1 MTKPNNM
8 KQYTSK
14 TAMRRDTFSGIV
26 LSLVLLFSSAGLS
39 RAQDSS
45 KVKPR
50 KNVVRFN
57 LTNPMIFGEKS
68 LLVGYERVIGKH
80 MSASINGGQASF
92 RKPTLSV
99 FNFTDS
105 SRIVLDK
112 DYTDKGFTIA
122 LDYRFYLKKE
132 NKYNSPHGVYI
143 GPYYSITH
151 FERENNW
158 NMSSPHFSGNLKTN
172 LNMNI
177 QMVGIEMGYQ
187 FILWKRVALDF
198 ILIGPGVTFYNI
210 KTQISTQLDGDENGE
225 LLDALKNAIVEKVPG
240 FSNFAD
246 NLEFEKSGSTN
257 TMSMGFR
264 YVIHLGFN
272 F

>member
-1 MTKPNNM
+1 M
-8 KQYTSK
+8 KMNTSK
-14 TAMRRDTFSGIV
+14 TVKVRSTFSGV
-26 LSLVLLFSSAGLS
+26 LLSLVLLFCSAGLS

-50 KNVVRFN
+50 KNVIRFN
-57 LTNPMIFGEKS
+57 LTNPMFFGEKS

-92 RKPTLSV
+92 PKADISV
-99 FNFTDS
+99 FDFDS
-105 SRIVLDK
+105 TQIVLNK
-112 DYTDKGFTIA
+112 DYIDFGFTFA

-132 NKYNSPHGVYI
+132 NKYNAPHGVYI
-143 GPYYSITH
+143 GPYYSLTH

-158 NMSSPHFSGNLKTN
+158 SMTSPLFTGNVKTN
-172 LNMNI
+172 FNATI

-210 KTQISTQLDGDENGE
+210 KTKINTQLDSDGTGE
-225 LLDALKNAIVEKVPG
+225 LLNALKDALSNRVPG
-240 FSNFAD
+240 FSTLVED
-246 NLEFEKSGSTN
+246 MEFEKSGSTN